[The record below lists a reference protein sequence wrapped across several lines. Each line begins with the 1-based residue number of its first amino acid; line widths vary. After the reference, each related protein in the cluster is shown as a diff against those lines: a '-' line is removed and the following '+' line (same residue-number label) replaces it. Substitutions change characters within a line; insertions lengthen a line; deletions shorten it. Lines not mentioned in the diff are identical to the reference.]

1 MIKAGVTVIGL
12 VVLAA
17 LMAPSGSVAADDC
30 TAKLDSM
37 LFQEDKERD
46 RVTYVFKVDVKA
58 DVTRCAEVD
67 YALVVIEEDM
77 TGAKET
83 KEVLRRT
90 RVRDGVTT
98 SAKVNYKM
106 NTKDKKMASWKVELR
121 ACTLCG
127 AKN

>member
-1 MIKAGVTVIGL
+1 MIKAGVTIIGL
-12 VVLAA
+12 VLLAA
-17 LMAPSGSVAADDC
+17 LMAPAGSVAAEDC

-37 LFQEDKERD
+37 LFHESREGD

-67 YALVVIEEDM
+67 YALVVVEEDM

-83 KEVLRRT
+83 KQVSRRT
-90 RVRDGVTT
+90 RIRDGVTI
-98 SAKVNYKM
+98 SAKLNYKI
-106 NTKDKKMASWKVELR
+106 NTKEKKMASWKVELR

-127 AKN
+127 AAN